1 MSLTL
6 ARGEVPVTVALRL
19 FLSESW
25 TGGKDIPLTLNFRL
39 SRLPCHGGLRDS
51 NALKGN
57 SKHMR
62 AICFSEWAPS
72 GQAAAPPISVI
83 NARRFT
89 AIPTKRI
96 AHLRTA
102 RDCCV
107 AGFRPGL

>member
-57 SKHMR
+57 S
-62 AICFSEWAPS
+62 
-72 GQAAAPPISVI
+72 QAH
-83 NARRFT
+83 AR
-89 AIPTKRI
+89 
-96 AHLRTA
+96 HL
-102 RDCCV
+102 
-107 AGFRPGL
+107 FF